1 MRVGTNSASGRVASD
16 GKRARD
22 GELLDN
28 GGMPRRPKTA
38 PRRPP
43 KQERSQETVAVLI
56 EATERVL
63 TKEGYAAATTN
74 RIAEVAGVSI
84 GTLYH
89 YFPTKEALIEK
100 LVHKMWQEEVM
111 LVESRAA
118 LLLEAP
124 IGVAVRELVHAFVEM
139 VQRRETL
146 VRRWYSEVPHLGQ
159 LELGLELSDRAT
171 RLVRA
176 GFEHNRGELRAEV
189 LANLDF
195 ASDFVVKMTM
205 AAVRT
210 AARDYPK
217 ELASGVL
224 EAAVTDMI
232 TRWLTKAA

>member
-1 MRVGTNSASGRVASD
+1 M
-16 GKRARD
+16 
-22 GELLDN
+22 LDN
-28 GGMPRRPKTA
+28 ARMPRRPKTA

-43 KQERSQETVAVLI
+43 KQERSQETVSVLI

-89 YFPTKEALIEK
+89 YFPTKEALIEA
-100 LVHKMWQEEVM
+100 LVHQMWAAELA
-111 LVESRAA
+111 LVEERTV
-118 LLLEAP
+118 LVLEAP
-124 IGVAVRELVHAFVEM
+124 VAVAVRELVRAFVEM
-139 VQRRETL
+139 VQRKESL
-146 VRRWYSEVPHLGQ
+146 VRRWYAEVPHLGQ
-159 LELGLELSDRAT
+159 LEFGLELTDRAT

-176 GFEHNRGELRAEV
+176 GFEAKRGELRAPV

-195 ASDFVVKMTM
+195 AADFVVKMTM

-217 ELASGVL
+217 ELASGEL
-224 EAAVTDMI
+224 EAAVGDMI
-232 TRWLTKAA
+232 TRFLVAG

>member
-1 MRVGTNSASGRVASD
+1 
-16 GKRARD
+16 
-22 GELLDN
+22 
-28 GGMPRRPKTA
+28 
-38 PRRPP
+38 
-43 KQERSQETVAVLI
+43 VLI

-100 LVHKMWQEEVM
+100 LVHRMWEDELR

-118 LLLEAP
+118 LVLQAP
-124 IGVAVRELVHAFVEM
+124 VEVAVRELVHAFVEM

-146 VRRWYSEVPHLGQ
+146 VRRWYAEVPHLGK
-159 LELGLELSDRAT
+159 LEFGLDLANRAIA
-171 RLVRA
+171 LVRA
-176 GFEHNRGELRAEV
+176 GFEMRRDELRV
-189 LANLDF
+189 SNLEFAADF
-195 ASDFVVKMTM
+195 TVKMTM

-217 ELASGVL
+217 ELASGEL
-224 EAAVTDMI
+224 ETAVADMI
-232 TRWLTKAA
+232 TRFLIR

>member
-1 MRVGTNSASGRVASD
+1 M
-16 GKRARD
+16 
-22 GELLDN
+22 LDN

-63 TKEGYAAATTN
+63 TKEGYRAATTN

-89 YFPTKEALIEK
+89 YFPTKEALIEALVHRMWEEELK
-100 LVHKMWQEEVM
+100 LVEA
-111 LVESRAA
+111 RAA
-118 LLLEAP
+118 LVLDAP
-124 IGVAVRELVHAFVEM
+124 VGVAVREVVHAFVEM
-139 VQRRETL
+139 VQRREAL
-146 VRRWYSEVPHLGQ
+146 VRRWYAEVPHLGQ
-159 LELGLELSDRAT
+159 LELGLELTDRAIA
-171 RLVRA
+171 LVRA
-176 GFEHNRGELRAEV
+176 GFERQRAELRAPV

-195 ASDFVVKMTM
+195 AADFVVKMTM

-217 ELASGVL
+217 ELASGEL
-224 EAAVTDMI
+224 EEAVTDML
-232 TRWLTKAA
+232 TRYLVR